1 MKDAPAENRAEPFFM
16 GRLPFFVLLI
26 PSLIGTFATGFLT
39 YRHIVLTSHVGA
51 VGQSFLCRA
60 DGKIDCDSLLLTDYA
75 ILFEYFPA
83 AVLGLMGFAFVLWCI
98 INALVNE
105 RMRMIS
111 WGFLTVYFVAAIGF
125 SWYFVHIM
133 IVAVDYICTWC
144 IVSHIM
150 NLLSLIFVLAT
161 TIRNREA
168 FRLKEISTFGERFYF
183 VFGGIAV
190 SLLIFFASGMVEKS
204 LSFDDAKGKYE
215 QLAND
220 PVVMMSILKGSP
232 NYEIPITPADPMF
245 GFPAAP
251 YPIIMFSDFQC
262 PVCPKIEVMLKQLVT
277 LNPDVLKLVFKNYPL
292 SKECNAGVVDP
303 ANRHPMSCPAARAA
317 YAAFLLGG
325 GRAFGAYADLLFSN
339 QKSLTSESW
348 SEFAQKLGLDPS
360 KCQDLMKPDSP
371 AAKKVAEDV
380 ELGVKLRLTA
390 TPQVF
395 FEGKKIPESFKGEYF
410 VDTLEELI
418 RTNHP
423 EKKDLKLKRW

>member
-26 PSLIGTFATGFLT
+26 PGLIGTFATGFLT

-111 WGFLTVYFVAAIGF
+111 WGCLTVYFVAAIGF
-125 SWYFVHIM
+125 SWYFVQIM

-144 IVSHIM
+144 LVSHIM
-150 NLLSLIFVLAT
+150 NLLSLIAVLVIT
-161 TIRNREA
+161 FRNRQA
-168 FRLKEISTFGERFYF
+168 FKLKEISTFGERFYF
-183 VFGGIAV
+183 AFGGIAI
-190 SLLIFFASGMVEKS
+190 SLLIFFSSAMVEKS
-204 LSFDDAKGKYE
+204 LSFNDAKAKYE
-215 QLAND
+215 DLAND
-220 PVVMMSILKGSP
+220 PVVTMALVKGSP
-232 NYEIPITPADPMF
+232 SYNIPITQSDPVF
-245 GFPAAP
+245 GFPEAP

-262 PVCPKIEVMLKQLVT
+262 PICPKIEATLKRLVML
-277 LNPDVLKLVFKNYPL
+277 NPNVLKLVFKNYPL

-325 GRAFGAYADLLFSN
+325 SRAFGAYADLLFSN
-339 QKSLTSESW
+339 QKGLTSESW
-348 SEFAQKLGLDPS
+348 SEFVKKAGLDAS
-360 KCQDLMKPDSP
+360 KFEELMKPGSP
-371 AAKKVAEDV
+371 ADKKVAEDI
-380 ELGVKLRLTA
+380 ELGVNLKLKA
-390 TPQVF
+390 TPQIF
-395 FEGKKIPESFKGEYF
+395 FEGKKIPENFKGEYF

-423 EKKDLKLKRW
+423 EKKDLRLKR